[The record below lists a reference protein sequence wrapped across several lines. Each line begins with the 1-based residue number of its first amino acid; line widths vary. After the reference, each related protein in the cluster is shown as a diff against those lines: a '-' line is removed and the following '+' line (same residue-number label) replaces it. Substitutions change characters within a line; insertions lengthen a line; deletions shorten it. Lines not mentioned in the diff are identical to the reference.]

1 MLCFLDAVFDDKRI
15 AITCLMI
22 WLVIVLLAFNS
33 IGLFHSDFTRLGP
46 SPTTKIMTLTI
57 DTWDRWFMV
66 AFASFTSTCFN
77 DFFSDSLSPFFL
89 NTIQDQK
96 TKYLPYSKLT
106 CYVILQLWSIYCGLM
121 SIFSVGLLMSQ
132 IDFLLIRISADLI
145 VNSFTTFK
153 FLQGKEVNRRMYYN
167 ESHMKL
173 DDERSETDDLHK
185 RAEEM
190 TDVLSDQSED
200 RPLNPSNP

>member
-153 FLQGKEVNRRMYYN
+153 FLQGKEVNRRMYYT

>member
-1 MLCFLDAVFDDKRI
+1 
-15 AITCLMI
+15 MI
-22 WLVIVLLAFNS
+22 DNEE
-33 IGLFHSDFTRLGP
+33 
-46 SPTTKIMTLTI
+46 
-57 DTWDRWFMV
+57 MV
-66 AFASFTSTCFN
+66 AV
-77 DFFSDSLSPFFL
+77 P
-89 NTIQDQK
+89 K
-96 TKYLPYSKLT
+96 E
-106 CYVILQLWSIYCGLM
+106 
-121 SIFSVGLLMSQ
+121 Q